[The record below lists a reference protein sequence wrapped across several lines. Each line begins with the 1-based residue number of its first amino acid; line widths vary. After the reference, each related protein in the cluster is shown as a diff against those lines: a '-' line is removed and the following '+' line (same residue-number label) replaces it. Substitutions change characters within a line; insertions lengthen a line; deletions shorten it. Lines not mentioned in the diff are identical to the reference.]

1 MMKIEIKLI
10 VLATFLFLG
19 QMQDAWSEP
28 LPKDGEPF
36 WVREFFES
44 NCLECHD
51 SVEAEGGLDL
61 EQLPLLLSDPSTF
74 AKWVL
79 VFDRIESKEMPPREE
94 KLSAKDRK
102 AFLNLLGES
111 LEGADR
117 VNWQNRPGG
126 HFRRITR
133 LEYEYNLRD
142 LLQLP
147 NLDVRDRL
155 PEDRTS
161 LGYSKAAASLDMSR
175 VQLSAYLD
183 AAEAALLAAV
193 ASGVRP
199 IEPMHYLAR
208 GTDLYPK
215 LGVHAGRE
223 SMHFSKD
230 GKMVPVS
237 NADLKRIQESGEQD
251 PELEMALFRSAT
263 WPFYGYPRRF
273 LAKHSGTYKV
283 RFSARAVR
291 QLPGFRLLPALRPV
305 PMTFRARQPSLADVS
320 GDVRATGGIMDIQPE
335 RNVYETTI
343 QLKAGE
349 TFEYSLLGLPVPH
362 PITSH
367 GGPLYYNFPPMPPD
381 GHRGIAF
388 AWLEVIGPLAPERWP
403 ADSHRMLFGDLPLLE
418 TETSARLPV
427 EVVSDDPN
435 ADAQRLMYRFARK
448 AARRPISDDV
458 VEPFL
463 DLIHQQLEDGESFA
477 EAMLT
482 GYLAFFCSSSF
493 LSLEEPSYGNAWDH
507 YAIASRLSHF
517 LWNSRPDSELL
528 SLASEKQLRDHVTLE
543 QQVDRMVSAP
553 RFERFVMNFTDEWL
567 DLDDLRRDSPDIR
580 LYPEYRKDDYLVE
593 SMERETRSFFTKLM
607 RENLSAQSLVDSD
620 FVMVN
625 DTLSRHYGLPPV
637 SGSAMRE
644 VPVPDGSPY
653 GGLMTQGAIMKLTAN
668 GVTTSPVLR
677 GAWIMKRI
685 LGDPP
690 PPPPADVPTVAPDL
704 RGAQTI
710 REILATHTEAESCA
724 KCHARFD
731 PVGFAF
737 ENFDIMGAWRDRYR
751 SLEKGDEITGIDRA
765 GHRFSYRIGQS
776 VDASGKLETGEVFED
791 ADQLKDILKGHTRQI
806 ARNLLHQ
813 WTLYATGYPVRF
825 SDRRI
830 IRQILDQCES
840 EEYRIKDL
848 LQAFIRSSIFLGSD
862 PQLKSILK

>member
-1 MMKIEIKLI
+1 MRTKIQLMFL
-10 VLATFLFLG
+10 VAFLFLG
-19 QMQDAWSEP
+19 KPLDALSESFPINGEP
-28 LPKDGEPF
+28 L
-36 WVREFFES
+36 WVWEFFDS
-44 NCLECHD
+44 NCFECHD
-51 SVEAEGGLDL
+51 STEAEGGLNL
-61 EQLPLLLSDPSTF
+61 EQLPWTLSDSDTF
-74 AKWVL
+74 DRWVQL
-79 VFDRIESKEMPPREE
+79 FDRIESKEMPPRESS
-94 KLSAKDRK
+94 LSATDRR
-102 AFLNLLGES
+102 AFLNMLGER
-111 LEGADR
+111 LEKAERANFRNHPRGS
-117 VNWQNRPGG
+117 
-126 HFRRITR
+126 FRRLTR
-133 LEYEYNLRD
+133 LEYEYNLKD
-142 LLQLP
+142 LLGLP
-147 NLDVRDRL
+147 HLDIRDRL

-161 LGYSKAAASLDMSR
+161 HGFSKAAASLDMSR
-175 VQLSAYLD
+175 VQLNAYLE
-183 AAEAALLAAV
+183 AAEAALIEACAD
-193 ASGVRP
+193 GVHPR
-199 IEPMHYLAR
+199 EPQVYLAR

-223 SMHFSKD
+223 SMHFSRH

-273 LAKHSGTYKV
+273 LAEHNGIYKV
-283 RFSARAVR
+283 LFSARAVR
-291 QLPGFRLLPALRPV
+291 QLPGFRLVPALRPV

-320 GDVRATGGIMDIQPE
+320 GDVRATGGIMDIQAE

-388 AWLEVIGPLAPERWP
+388 GWLEVTGPLSPERWP
-403 ADSHRMLFGDLPLLE
+403 SDSHRMLFGDLPLRE
-418 TETSARLPV
+418 TETSGRLPV
-427 EVVSDDPN
+427 EVVSGDPV
-435 ADAQRLMYRFARK
+435 ADAKRLMQRFARK
-448 AARRPISDDV
+448 AARRPITDDV
-458 VEPFL
+458 VEPFVA
-463 DLIHQQLEDGESFA
+463 LIHQQLEDKESFT
-477 EAMLT
+477 EAMLA
-482 GYLAFFCSSSF
+482 GYQAFLCSSSF
-493 LSLEEPSYGNAWDH
+493 LSLDEPSFGDAWEHD
-507 YAIASRLSHF
+507 AIASRLSHF

-528 SLASEKQLRDHVTLE
+528 SHASEKRLRDHVTLQ
-543 QQVDRMVSAP
+543 QQVDRMVRDP
-553 RFERFVMNFTDEWL
+553 RFERFVLNFTDEWL
-567 DLDDLRRDSPDIR
+567 DLDEVRRDSPDIR

-593 SMERETRSFFTKLM
+593 SMERETRAFFTKLI
-607 RENLSAQSLVDSD
+607 RENLSVECLIDTD

-625 DTLSRHYGLPPV
+625 DRLSQHYGLPPV

-677 GAWIMKRI
+677 GAWIMEHI

-710 REILATHTEAESCA
+710 REILAAHTEAESCA

-765 GHRFSYRIGQS
+765 GHRFSYRIGQA
-776 VDASGKLETGEVFED
+776 VDASGKLKTGETFED
-791 ADQLKDILKGHTRQI
+791 VDQLKDILKGHTRQI
-806 ARNLLHQ
+806 ARNLLYQ
-813 WTLYATGYPVRF
+813 WTLYATGHPVRF

-830 IRQILDQCES
+830 IRQILDQCEA
-840 EEYRIKDL
+840 EEYRVMDL
-848 LQAFIRSSIFLGSD
+848 LQALIRSPIFLGAY
-862 PQLKSILK
+862 PQFEP